1 MFVMTMIMAENN
13 MKPRILLV
21 GMGKMGSNHLRV
33 LMAEKS
39 LTLVGVVE
47 PNLKKDAPEG
57 IKYFKSISDVPTG
70 DYDAAIVATPTETH
84 YTVAKSLL
92 ELKKPLL
99 VEKPLASTSEQA
111 NELIRMAEA
120 SKIPLYVGHVERSN
134 PAVRRLKE
142 IVDKGWI
149 GKPIHCSFTRVGG
162 YPQNVQSGNNVLLDL
177 AVHDLDVFQY
187 LFGDFSVKSGIVHST
202 IRDGIADT
210 SEILLQGS
218 NKVSANIHVNWI
230 TPTKIRSLRITGTKS
245 VVFVDYM
252 LQTCVLHGGDLLNS
266 PQTDKF
272 DYNDLQEHYRN
283 LDKIEFGV
291 HREEPLKVQLKE
303 WLKSLT
309 GEACALCT
317 GPEALK
323 SVVEA
328 QRAFELSKR

>member
-1 MFVMTMIMAENN
+1 MTMIMAENN
-13 MKPRILLV
+13 KKPRVLLI

-33 LMAEKS
+33 LLAEKS

-47 PNLKKDAPEG
+47 PIVKNDAPDG
-57 IKYFKSISDVPTG
+57 IKYFKSLSEVPT
-70 DYDAAIVATPTETH
+70 DSYDAAIVATPTETH
-84 YTVAKSLL
+84 YEVAKKLL

-111 NELIRMAEA
+111 LELCRIAEQ

-134 PAVRRLKE
+134 PAVKRLKE
-142 IVDKGWI
+142 ILNKGWI
-149 GKPIHCSFTRVGG
+149 GNPIHCSFTRVGG
-162 YPQNVQSGNNVLLDL
+162 YPQNVKTGNNVLLDL
-177 AVHDLDVFQY
+177 AVHDLDVFQF
-187 LFGDFSVKSGIVHST
+187 LFGDFQVKAGIVHST
-202 IRDGIADT
+202 INEGIADT
-210 SEILLQGS
+210 SEILLQGK

-291 HREEPLKVQLKE
+291 H
-303 WLKSLT
+303 
-309 GEACALCT
+309 
-317 GPEALK
+317 
-323 SVVEA
+323 
-328 QRAFELSKR
+328 